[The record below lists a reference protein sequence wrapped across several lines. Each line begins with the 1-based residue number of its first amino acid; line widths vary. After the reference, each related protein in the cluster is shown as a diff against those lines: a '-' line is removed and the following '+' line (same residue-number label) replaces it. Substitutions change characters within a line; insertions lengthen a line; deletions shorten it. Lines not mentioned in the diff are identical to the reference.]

1 MSERGR
7 EGRLGDLGNKKPY
20 GGEFP
25 GFFVVIVAGFVF
37 CVFLF
42 VCLLASYIPDLELK
56 SQQLGNANR

>member
-42 VCLLASYIPDLELK
+42 VCLFACLLHI
-56 SQQLGNANR
+56 SQTWS